1 MSQKKI
7 ARKYASALME
17 LAKEDKKEARYGEE
31 ILSFATLL
39 KNDKSIWNFFVGPA
53 GSLDIKKS
61 ALKDVLSKVK
71 FSKVVKNFLHLLLDK
86 ERLVLIGNIAE
97 SYHILL
103 DEAEGKVRAK
113 IVSAAPL
120 TKTEIDKIIGGL
132 SATVGKKIVADVSLD
147 THIIGGVVVYIGGFV
162 FDGSIKT
169 QLENIGYNLK
179 KGQID

>member
-61 ALKDVLSKVK
+61 ALKDILLKIK
-71 FSKVVKNFLHLLLDK
+71 FSKVVNNFLHLLLDK
-86 ERLVLIGNIAE
+86 ERLVLIGEIVE
-97 SYHILL
+97 SYHLLL

-120 TKTEIDKIIGGL
+120 TKTEIDKIVERL
-132 SATVGKKIVADVSLD
+132 SATVGKKIAADVSLD
-147 THIIGGVVVYIGGFV
+147 TDIIGGIVVYVGSLV
-162 FDGSIKT
+162 FDGSIRT
-169 QLENIGYNLK
+169 QLDNIGYNLK